1 MKNLIAVL
9 FILIPAVTFGQKK
22 PVHIVFD
29 VTSKDPETHAAV
41 LRHVKG
47 MSEAYPDAMFE
58 VVIYGG
64 ALPLVVND
72 ESPTSS
78 TVQKLSGRGNV
89 SFKVCAMAMEKH
101 GIKKEQLVDGV
112 QVVPDGI
119 LEIAMKQADGW
130 GYIKESHN

>member
-1 MKNLIAVL
+1 MKNLIAFL
-9 FILIPAVTFGQKK
+9 LIIIPAVTFGQKK
-22 PVHIVFD
+22 PVHIVFH

-47 MSEAYPDAMFE
+47 MSEAYPDAKFE

-64 ALPLVVND
+64 ALPLVTND
-72 ESPTSS
+72 ESSTSG
-78 TVQKLSGRGNV
+78 TVQELSRRENV

-101 GIKKEQLVDGV
+101 GVTKDQLVSGV

-119 LEIAMKQADGW
+119 LEIALKQADGW
-130 GYIKESHN
+130 GYIKESHD

>member
-1 MKNLIAVL
+1 MKNLIFLLIA
-9 FILIPAVTFGQKK
+9 IPAITFGQKK

-64 ALPLVVND
+64 ALPLVIND
-72 ESPTSS
+72 ESPASA
-78 TVQKLSGRGNV
+78 TVQQLSGRTNV
-89 SFKVCAMAMEKH
+89 SFKVCELAMAKH
-101 GIKKEQLVDGV
+101 GVKKEQLVSGV

-119 LEIAMKQADGW
+119 LEIALKQADGW